1 MNEPLFGRWRKIK
14 KSQIAGVE
22 DLLRAN
28 ERWCMNACGKFLK
41 GGSPVWV
48 LGRDAPS
55 ALVVQARQTLLPV
68 LCDQKT
74 VPPPRFL
81 RSIFGGKVSLHSVQG
96 RKDDALV
103 MESALE
109 KMGLYP
115 SEKKDYDI
123 MCLDRPPLSCHSAA
137 PVNLVIR
144 KPAPQDMNALAALH
158 AAYEQ
163 EEVLPAASEFRPAA
177 SRLNI
182 ERIFAE
188 EQMLVAELGGC
199 LVGKINTNAVTF
211 TRCQIGGVY
220 VHPDY
225 RGIGIAGR
233 MTYEF
238 VDSLA
243 AQGRGISLFVNK
255 TNTAAR
261 RVYQRIGFE
270 TTGDYRIDYFSNK

>member
-1 MNEPLFGRWRKIK
+1 MNEPLFRYWRKIK
-14 KSQIAGVE
+14 KSQITGAE

-28 ERWCMNACGKFLK
+28 ERWCMNACGRFLK

-48 LGRDAPS
+48 LGRGAPS
-55 ALVVQARQTLLPV
+55 ALVIQARQTLLPV

-74 VPPPRFL
+74 VPSPRFL
-81 RSIFGGKVSLHSVQG
+81 RSIFGGRAFLHSLQG

-103 MESALE
+103 MEKALE
-109 KMGLYP
+109 KMGLYA

-123 MCLDRPPLSCHSAA
+123 MCLDRPPLSCNSAA

-144 KPAPQDMNALAALH
+144 KPAPEDMNALAALH

-211 TRCQIGGVY
+211 TRYQIGGVY

-225 RGIGIAGR
+225 RGIGIAGM
-233 MTYEF
+233 MTFEF
-238 VDSLA
+238 VNSLA
-243 AQGRGISLFVNK
+243 AHGRGISLFVKK

-270 TTGDYRIDYFSNK
+270 ITGDYRIDYF